1 MGWETCSRDNRED
14 RKKIL
19 AARWPAEDAIVV
31 FDELH
36 KYKNWRGW
44 IKGEYDKHKDRV
56 HFLITGSARMDIY
69 RKGGDSLQGRHHG
82 HRLHGFSVGELS
94 HTEKR
99 IEPGREIEFPSI
111 FNDDLLISLFH

>member
-1 MGWETCSRDNRED
+1 LGLGWETCSRDNRED

-19 AARWPAEDAIVV
+19 AARWPAEDAVMV

-44 IKGEYDKHKDRV
+44 IKGEYDKHGDRV

-69 RKGGDSLQGRHHG
+69 RKGGDSLQGRYHSN
-82 HRLHGFSVGELS
+82 RLHGFLS
-94 HTEKR
+94 NKIPCPISTEK
-99 IEPGREIEFPSI
+99 
-111 FNDDLLISLFH
+111 FHKARKAIL

>member
-1 MGWETCSRDNRED
+1 LGWETCSRDNRED

-19 AARWPAEDAIVV
+19 AARWPAEDAVMV

-69 RKGGDSLQGRHHG
+69 RKGGDSLQGRYHSN
-82 HRLHGFSVGELS
+82 RLHGFSVGELS